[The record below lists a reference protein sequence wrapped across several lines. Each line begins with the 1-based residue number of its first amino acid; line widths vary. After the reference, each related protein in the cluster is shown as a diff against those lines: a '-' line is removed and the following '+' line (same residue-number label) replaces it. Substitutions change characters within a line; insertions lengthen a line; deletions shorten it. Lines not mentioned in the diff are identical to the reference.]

1 MNKYNISVLAEA
13 KEEYTRQLV
22 NIISPHIYVGIK
34 SIYDTAASF
43 CRRTNDKNVLKKF
56 QLLLATIPDW
66 NQSKINDEYK
76 RICKDS
82 ECDWIED
89 LITAV
94 FVSHTKVLSSIKI
107 KKKSK
112 PIELN
117 VPDGPFFIHKCYI
130 EVARNFWK
138 KPYLLHTEFP
148 NLEIQRNLSD
158 SENVIKESVIE
169 CIRKLLPVKYI
180 LKEYLGNNFED
191 EDDDITS
198 DVSVNTKSNLRKLV
212 KQEIE
217 QSLSKD
223 ANSDND
229 KLENFSRVEVD
240 DEDTKTDTEVVEE
253 KIDNEVTS
261 TKEQTSTKENPVD
274 ETPEETTPADLV
286 EESKSKESLVQEDT
300 AVEDSMETPA
310 PETDKDSGVKLTIEE
325 TGEKEVVAETPDRA
339 SDPVEEN
346 TKLIKLDEPKVVETK
361 VVETRVVETGVA
373 EADEPAEALEER
385 DEKVNNS
392 VEIIDLGSKDNDS
405 LDDII
410 EKENAEL
417 NDIEKVS
424 EEKKDEDREEQKP
437 VSDHESIENIN
448 KIRDTI
454 KETISKN
461 NKEDNDAEFSFFEDA
476 APF

>member
-13 KEEYTRQLV
+13 KEEYTRQLI

-82 ECDWIED
+82 ECDWVED

-117 VPDGPFFIHKCYI
+117 VPDGPYFIHKCYL

-138 KPYLLHTEFP
+138 KPYLLHTDFP

-223 ANSDND
+223 ANSDTD
-229 KLENFSRVEVD
+229 KVENFSRVEVD
-240 DEDTKTDTEVVEE
+240 DDENTKTDTEVKEVMVDDEVSSE
-253 KIDNEVTS
+253 KQ
-261 TKEQTSTKENPVD
+261 QTSKEENPVD
-274 ETPEETTPADLV
+274 ETPEETNTSDV
-286 EESKSKESLVQEDT
+286 DIETKSKESVAQEET
-300 AVEDSMETPA
+300 ILEKPVETQA
-310 PETDKDSGVKLTIEE
+310 LETDKDSRVKLTLEE
-325 TGEKEVVAETPDRA
+325 SDEKEVVGEKPDMD
-339 SDPVEEN
+339 SDQVEEN
-346 TKLIKLDEPKVVETK
+346 TKLIRLDEAKI
-361 VVETRVVETGVA
+361 
-373 EADEPAEALEER
+373 DEPRVDEPRVDEPRVDEPRVDEPNVELEEKIN
-385 DEKVNNS
+385 DS
-392 VEIIDLGSKDNDS
+392 VEVIDLGSNNNS

-410 EKENAEL
+410 EKENNEL
-417 NDIEKVS
+417 NKNDKVS
-424 EEKKDEDREEQKP
+424 EENKDVNREEQKP
-437 VSDHESIENIN
+437 LSDNESIENIN

-461 NKEDNDAEFSFFEDA
+461 NKEDNDADFSFFEDA

>member
-424 EEKKDEDREEQKP
+424 EEKKDEDKEEQKP

>member
-361 VVETRVVETGVA
+361 VVETGVA

>member
-346 TKLIKLDEPKVVETK
+346 TKLIKLDEPKVIETK
-361 VVETRVVETGVA
+361 VVETGVA

-424 EEKKDEDREEQKP
+424 EEKKDEDKEEQKP